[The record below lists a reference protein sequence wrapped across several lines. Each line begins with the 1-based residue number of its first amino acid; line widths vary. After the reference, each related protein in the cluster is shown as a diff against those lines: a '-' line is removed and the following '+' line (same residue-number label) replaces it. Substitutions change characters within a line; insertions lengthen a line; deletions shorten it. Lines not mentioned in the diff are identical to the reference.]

1 MKNKKFILSLVIL
14 TYIFSNIFIFILLD
28 NSKYNKT
35 YFICEKNVVL
45 KQNFSHS
52 SIDNIVKTIVGEIV
66 QIANV
71 DVDTK
76 TNSITIRST
85 DKDICEQRVNTI
97 LKIVNK
103 KIDNFVLTVEK
114 KKLIADTNVNLPL
127 TMSFITELAIVE
139 LNKKQNIE
147 IINLEVIHKES
158 KTVENSTYSIVIYVI
173 FNFFITLLIITTY
186 VFYKNNKLFDLKLKR
201 KK

>member
-85 DKDICEQRVNTI
+85 DKDICEQRLNTI
-97 LKIVNK
+97 
-103 KIDNFVLTVEK
+103 
-114 KKLIADTNVNLPL
+114 
-127 TMSFITELAIVE
+127 
-139 LNKKQNIE
+139 
-147 IINLEVIHKES
+147 
-158 KTVENSTYSIVIYVI
+158 
-173 FNFFITLLIITTY
+173 
-186 VFYKNNKLFDLKLKR
+186 
-201 KK
+201 